1 MNARALQ
8 AKRWHVDQPRILVV
22 DKCQFF
28 CRQMSVLSPSFYLST
43 WLVDTI
49 APFLE
54 NTWNWLPTCLV
65 LIFVTCRQAN
75 QTKGIPCGY
84 SHRFDTIFPVEYN
97 AYVAHDPR
105 LFYGQNTPIIASTWM
120 SFFWMDGIIV
130 LKKGT
135 IWCYFAAMRTLLR
148 FFSNINRPLYQNTIF
163 QTDQKVQ
170 LQKQEEILP
179 SQRFQVREHTIHPVT
194 HPLARMPIIFLVFI
208 WKKDTTS
215 KLTEYIIE
223 SKNTTYVMQ
232 LSVCSC
238 PGPLVNGKCGCV
250 LSSLRPD
257 SAEHHLSLSLSPYLS
272 LSLSAI
278 GCVKSVRMAI
288 SNTLSLS

>member
-1 MNARALQ
+1 
-8 AKRWHVDQPRILVV
+8 
-22 DKCQFF
+22 
-28 CRQMSVLSPSFYLST
+28 
-43 WLVDTI
+43 
-49 APFLE
+49 
-54 NTWNWLPTCLV
+54 
-65 LIFVTCRQAN
+65 
-75 QTKGIPCGY
+75 
-84 SHRFDTIFPVEYN
+84 
-97 AYVAHDPR
+97 
-105 LFYGQNTPIIASTWM
+105 
-120 SFFWMDGIIV
+120 
-130 LKKGT
+130 
-135 IWCYFAAMRTLLR
+135 MRTLRTIPVFFTDKTLPSLLQHECLSFEWMESSFSKKEPYDVTLPPCAHFYV

-208 WKKDTTS
+208 WKKDATS

-257 SAEHHLSLSLSPYLS
+257 SAEHHLSLSLSPSLS
-272 LSLSAI
+272 LSL
-278 GCVKSVRMAI
+278 CNRMR
-288 SNTLSLS
+288 